1 MRLFLSHASE
11 SKPLV
16 RCIAERLPAHVDSW
30 LDQDEMA
37 AGERFGRRIE
47 DAIAEACDYMVVFL
61 DAAALARAWVPREVA
76 WGLEREQSL
85 GRPFVIPV
93 LLEDVRTRLHEI
105 PQLDDRL
112 YLMALEH
119 SPAGLAQASAALA
132 EQLFAHASRLVET
145 LRSTARR
152 SLLDAFT
159 QELTAY
165 KQAAYQWRASLGNR
179 LDVLTT
185 NPAAFEHVRESVRL
199 YNVAA
204 DPFIAHLSLHRDR
217 INAAWSRHRGLCEDM
232 RALAERIEQVYRGE
246 MFALNKI
253 HETVH
258 ALMTTLPPQPATA
271 EHEARREALLGCA
284 GDALDGLS
292 HRATQT
298 VAALEREIV

>member
-16 RCIAERLPAHVDSW
+16 RRIAERLPAHVDCW

-93 LLEDVRTRLHEI
+93 LLEDVRARLHEV

-112 YLMALEH
+112 YLTALEH

-132 EQLFAHASRLVET
+132 EQLFAHSSRLVET

-179 LDVLTT
+179 LGVLTT

-199 YNVAA
+199 YNAAA

-217 INAAWSRHRGLCEDM
+217 INAAWARYRGLCEDM

-253 HETVH
+253 HEIVH
-258 ALMTTLPPQPATA
+258 ALMTTVPAQPATA
-271 EHEARREALLGCA
+271 EQEARREALLGCA
-284 GDALDGLS
+284 GDALDELS
-292 HRATQT
+292 RRATQT